1 MPDLIALLV
10 GATIVLFFSYER
22 FNRTTDEAGQ
32 KLQRL
37 VSLLTP
43 DKLRSRRVVL
53 NAYAFYATTFLLIYL
68 ILCAY
73 AELIPTLGGPD
84 LGVGARTLPPLK
96 ADVQEAVTEASPL
109 ASGRGIVDTIF
120 SQGVSS
126 ARADPSFDINLN
138 PSVSFGVA
146 LMIVGLAPAFPILQ
160 RFEGWM
166 RGAAHRLAG
175 IPTRVLTIRDELRSE
190 KLNVS
195 LAADDQIPAD
205 ALVIP
210 RGDWMRL
217 VHYRNATKGVVEIGE
232 DFHQDLMLI
241 FAMSAW
247 ILDHRL
253 KLENTHE
260 RERFLQLED
269 ELKLRKEA
277 LASALDEKTDF
288 GLKIRQAADN
298 GKNPVTD
305 NEPTKTRTL
314 SWDRLANLSDELA
327 DDICI
332 LLAVYTEH
340 EIIVAVHANASSDPT
355 QTSSAEQRRL
365 AREKI
370 EEFLRDHLSDEG
382 GPARSRSYTVIAGL
396 WAFSVVA
403 LVTVAWSIFPGS
415 IEFHLQNGGT
425 STAAW
430 RMVTY
435 VATAFSAFCIPIAT
449 ALAIRDG
456 SRQLRRWR
464 NLWSADWTVFLPQAA
479 LVALIAWMLA
489 TLFILGT
496 ALWYAGVAFGWDEN
510 ASSPWITLKLS
521 FLFNAATPVR
531 GAVLGLIIIL
541 LLDRWRAGKWS
552 SKSPPRHRTNLAWAC
567 GSAVLMAV
575 VGGLT
580 RLASSRAGALQA
592 AIPRESLDDVDVG
605 LIFYAALYSAIVGFL
620 VVLCVSEVLRN
631 QRSRKKPI
639 NN

>member
-10 GATIVLFFSYER
+10 GATIVLCFSYER

-53 NAYAFYATTFLLIYL
+53 NAYAFYAITFLLIYL
-68 ILCAY
+68 VLCAY

-96 ADVQEAVTEASPL
+96 NTEEATAEASPL
-109 ASGRGIVDTIF
+109 TAGRGIVDTIF
-120 SQGVSS
+120 GAGGSPAQSDS
-126 ARADPSFDINLN
+126 SFDINLN

-160 RFEGWM
+160 RFEGWL

-190 KLNVS
+190 KLNVA
-195 LAADDQIPAD
+195 LAAGDEIPND
-205 ALVIP
+205 TLVIP
-210 RGDWMRL
+210 RGDWLRL
-217 VHYRNATKGVVEIGE
+217 AHYRKATKSVIEIGE

-253 KLENTHE
+253 KLENPHE

-269 ELKLRKEA
+269 ELKQRKEL
-277 LASALDEKTDF
+277 LASALDEKTRL
-288 GLKIRQAADN
+288 GLKVRQAADN
-298 GKNPVTD
+298 GKKTVTEGGDEPV
-305 NEPTKTRTL
+305 KARTL
-314 SWDRLANLSDELA
+314 SWDRLSDLSDQLA

-340 EIIVAVHANASSDPT
+340 EIIVAGHASGSSDPT
-355 QTSSAEQRRL
+355 QTNSAEQRRL
-365 AREKI
+365 ARQKV
-370 EEFLRDHLSDEG
+370 EEFLKDHLSDEG

-396 WAFSVVA
+396 WAFSVVG
-403 LVTVAWSIFPGS
+403 LVTITWSIFPGS
-415 IEFHLQNGGT
+415 IEFYLQNGSTG
-425 STAAW
+425 TAAW
-430 RMVTY
+430 RMITY
-435 VATAFSAFCIPIAT
+435 TATAFSAFCMPIAT

-456 SRQLRRWR
+456 SRQLRHWR
-464 NLWSADWTVFLPQAA
+464 NLWTADWTIFVPQVA
-479 LVALIAWMLA
+479 LVALVSWMLA

-510 ASSPWITLKLS
+510 ASSPWATLKLS

-531 GAVLGLIIIL
+531 GAVLGLIIIT

-552 SKSPPRHRTNLAWAC
+552 SKSPPLHRTNLAWAC
-567 GSAVLMAV
+567 GSGALLAV

-580 RLASSRAGALQA
+580 RFASSKAGALQA
-592 AIPRESLDDVDVG
+592 AVPREGLNDVDYG

-620 VVLCVSEVLRN
+620 VMLCISEVLRN
-631 QRSRKKPI
+631 QRSRKKT
-639 NN
+639 